1 MKHASRAMSGWDLCR
16 ATALCGA
23 VLMTAFL
30 GACSADAPSPAAVES
45 ELRRL
50 GADLH
55 ERINPAHPG
64 RGTTDYPGNTA
75 EDVPKSYAMVLLAE
89 LDRMDAG
96 LKPESRNM
104 AAAAGRWLLDH
115 ADENGDGVI
124 GWGVPVAWD
133 AYGDGSINPANTE
146 YTISTAIVVDALL
159 TWSERDANAPAREI
173 MDIIDRSLQP
183 YLDKAMRT
191 PSGLVP
197 YSLRVSDRPYD
208 TFNPAAY
215 LAGQLQRFS
224 RKTQDPVRQMQLRTV
239 ADDTMRSL
247 LEYRQN
253 SPLKGRWYWNY
264 SVQEDVANDLP
275 HAGYIIDGI
284 RTYIAYE
291 GLLGEQFDRFAVLAH
306 LRDFPVGGETVR
318 AWPSFRRDVAIPA
331 RSYDLGFALH
341 LVCSEPYVADLRD
354 TMLAIL
360 PRYRNEQGQYTKYPA
375 GTEGQEVLSVAE
387 YEAYLYR
394 GVMTC
399 LSALTKSV
407 APTAGAD
414 RPLHASENTRRL
426 VARDLA
432 VVSPASA
439 ALPLLGAPMGAVT
452 MDPHVMSVV
461 HSPAGGAQ
469 KLPEPGVPLAWFDSS
484 SSRLALFRQF
494 PSDRLMLQRYGADGR
509 AECSVPVQHEGRAE
523 ANPIL
528 RAATVHG
535 ERLYVV
541 YYDNPGSANWLVSWP
556 LATVCTD
563 RMSTPIKLPSLEDPA
578 GSTYEMI
585 PALRFL
591 SQGDRLYL
599 VGGALEAQVDA
610 NGLTARRVEGC
621 RHVIEST
628 LTPRGPAHLC
638 IAAEAGATGARG
650 FKVVAPHGVEAPAVD
665 PALGVPWG
673 LSWSVRRLQIDHA
686 RSPEQLGQ
694 LFARDFLAAQHRGW
708 FEFGIN
714 NDEGRIPW
722 SQIYYLN
729 GLLDLLDVARRS
741 DGAQRVFGPLVSGVR
756 QRLDLE
762 IALIDR
768 HQAAGRYRTRAFT
781 VDRSQALF
789 AVQTARLL
797 LLFQRYRSEVP
808 GALPLA
814 SFDSLKRDVLTLKDH
829 IEVLARQGETE
840 QWLAP
845 GRAHLRWPKG
855 SKFYFDGLAVPF
867 NHQNEWAYAVAENAD
882 PVADAAPLAAARDIV
897 QHFVD
902 RIAPGGQL
910 PATGVWDYWWGRAHD
925 GWTSSDKVSDNKPE
939 YPGDKG
945 KAWISFRTIDA
956 MALLSVSRQ
965 ADPAVH
971 AKALESAAA
980 LTSKGLLY
988 PLANQALV
996 PHTGRIH
1003 LQPEVANEY
1012 ARLTSPWELAN
1023 VVWSLAR
1030 LAPDGQR

>member
-1 MKHASRAMSGWDLCR
+1 MRRPNHAMRALN
-16 ATALCGA
+16 ALRTITVGTGVVVVA
-23 VLMTAFL
+23 LL
-30 GACSADAPSPAAVES
+30 GACSADAPSPAAVEA
-45 ELRRL
+45 ELRL
-50 GADLH
+50 LAADLH
-55 ERINPAHPG
+55 ERVNPEHPG
-64 RGTTDYPGNTA
+64 RGTTDYPGNTS

-89 LDRMDAG
+89 LDRRDAD
-96 LKPESRNM
+96 LLPQRKNM
-104 AAAAGRWLLDH
+104 ASAAGRWLLDH

-159 TWSERDANAPAREI
+159 TWSERDADAPVREI
-173 MDIIDRSLQP
+173 MDTVDRSLQP

-224 RKTQDPVRQMQLRTV
+224 RKTQDPVRQMQLRAV

-247 LEYRQN
+247 LEYRKN

-264 SVQEDVANDLP
+264 SVQEEVANDLP

-284 RTYIAYE
+284 RTYIAYD
-291 GLLGEQFDRFAVLAH
+291 GLLGAQFDRFAVLSH

-318 AWPSFRRDVAIPA
+318 AWPLFRRDVAVPA

-360 PRYRNEQGQYTKYPA
+360 PRYRNDQGQYTKYPA

-394 GVMTC
+394 GVLTC
-399 LSALTKSV
+399 LSVLKKS
-407 APTAGAD
+407 AGPTAGVD
-414 RPLHASENTRRL
+414 SPLRASDNTRRL
-426 VARDLA
+426 VDRDLA
-432 VVSPASA
+432 LGSPASA
-439 ALPLLGAPMGAVT
+439 AVALLGGPLGAVSVSER
-452 MDPHVMSVV
+452 VMAVAHAV
-461 HSPAGGAQ
+461 EGQ
-469 KLPEPGVPLAWFDSS
+469 LPFSEPGIPLALFDAP
-484 SSRLALFRQF
+484 SSRYVLFRQF
-494 PSDRLMLQRYGADGR
+494 PSDRLLLQRYGADGR
-509 AECSVPVQHEGRAE
+509 TECTQPVQHDGRTDAH
-523 ANPIL
+523 PIL

-535 ERLYVV
+535 DRLYVV

-556 LATVCTD
+556 LSTGCGD
-563 RMSTPIKLPSLEDPA
+563 MSAPVKLPSLEDPA
-578 GSTYEMI
+578 GATYEMI
-585 PALRFL
+585 PALRFY
-591 SQGDRLYL
+591 SHAARLYL
-599 VGGALEAQVDA
+599 VGGTMEAEVTVAGLE
-610 NGLTARRVEGC
+610 ARRVEGC
-621 RHVIEST
+621 RHVIESAI
-628 LTPRGPAHLC
+628 TPRGPAHLC
-638 IAAEAGATGARG
+638 IASQADATGARG
-650 FKVVAPHGVEAPAVD
+650 FKVVTPHGVDAPVVNT
-665 PALGVPWG
+665 ALGVPWG

-694 LFARDFLAAQHRGW
+694 LFVRDFLATQHQGW
-708 FEFGIN
+708 FEYGIN

-762 IALIDR
+762 MSMIDQ
-768 HQAAGRYRTRAFT
+768 HYAAGRYRSRAFT

-797 LLFQRYRSEVP
+797 LLFQRYRAEVP

-814 SFDSLKRDVLTLKDH
+814 SHDDLKRDVLALKNH
-829 IEVLARQGETE
+829 IEVLAREGESA

-867 NHQNEWAYAVAENAD
+867 NHQNEWAYAVSETAEGSLN
-882 PVADAAPLAAARDIV
+882 AAPLAAARDIV
-897 QHFVD
+897 QHFMD
-902 RIAPGGQL
+902 RVAPGGQL
-910 PATGVWDYWWGRAHD
+910 PATGVWDYWWGRAYD
-925 GWTSSDKVSDNKPE
+925 GWTAADAVSDNKPD

-965 ADPAVH
+965 IDPAAQ
-971 AKALESAAA
+971 AKATESAAA

-988 PLANQALV
+988 PLTNQALV
-996 PHTGRIH
+996 KHTGRVH
-1003 LQPEVANEY
+1003 LQPEVAYEY

-1023 VVWSLAR
+1023 VVWSLTR
-1030 LAPDGQR
+1030 LVSDGQQ

>member
-1 MKHASRAMSGWDLCR
+1 MRGLSHARSAVVMLRMVMV
-16 ATALCGA
+16 GA
-23 VLMTAFL
+23 GVLAAVVL
-30 GACSADAPSPAAVES
+30 GACSADEPPPSPFAAEA
-45 ELRRL
+45 ELLRL

-55 ERINPAHPG
+55 GRVNPEHPG
-64 RGTTDYPGNTA
+64 RGTTDYPGNTS

-89 LDRMDAG
+89 LDRVDTG
-96 LKPESRNM
+96 LKPDSKNM
-104 AAAAGRWLLDH
+104 APAAGRWLLDH

-159 TWSERDANAPAREI
+159 SWSERDADAPWQEI
-173 MDIIDRSLQP
+173 MDTIDRSLQP
-183 YLDKAMRT
+183 YLNKAMRT
-191 PSGLVP
+191 PSGLAP
-197 YSLRVSDRPYD
+197 YSLQVVDRPYD

-224 RKTQDPVRQMQLRTV
+224 RKTQDPVRQMQLRHV

-247 LEYRQN
+247 LEHRKN
-253 SPLKGRWYWNY
+253 SAQDGRWYWNY
-264 SVQEDVANDLP
+264 SVQEEVPNDLP

-284 RTYIAYE
+284 RTYIAYG

-306 LRDFPVGGETVR
+306 LRDFPVGGETVL
-318 AWPSFRRDVAIPA
+318 AWPQFRRDVTMPA

-341 LVCSEPYVADLRD
+341 LVCSESSVSDLRD
-354 TMLAIL
+354 TMLSIL

-375 GTEGQEVLSVAE
+375 GTEGQAVLSVAE

-394 GVMTC
+394 GVLSC
-399 LSALTKSV
+399 LSALQKS
-407 APTAGAD
+407 AGPKAGAD
-414 RPLHASENTRRL
+414 RLLQASENTRRL
-426 VARDLA
+426 VDRDLT
-432 VVSPASA
+432 SGTSA
-439 ALPLLGAPMGAVT
+439 AAVSLLGAPLGAMTVSNR
-452 MDPHVMSVV
+452 VMTVAHWSENRQRFSEPGIPLAVLD
-461 HSPAGGAQ
+461 SPATRH
-469 KLPEPGVPLAWFDSS
+469 V
-484 SSRLALFRQF
+484 LFRQF
-494 PSDRLMLQRYGADGR
+494 PSDRLLLQRYGADGR
-509 AECSVPVQHEGRAE
+509 VECAVPVHHEGRAD
-523 ANPIL
+523 AHPIL
-528 RAATVHG
+528 RAATLHG

-556 LATVCTD
+556 LAAACTG
-563 RMSTPIKLPSLEDPA
+563 MSTPVKLPSLEDPA
-578 GSTYEMI
+578 GLTYEMI
-585 PALRFL
+585 PALRFHAREN
-591 SQGDRLYL
+591 RLYL
-599 VGGALEAQVDA
+599 VGGALEAEVKA
-610 NGLTARRVEGC
+610 NDMVARRVEGC

-628 LTPRGPAHLC
+628 VTPQGLAHLC
-638 IAAEAGATGARG
+638 IAAEAGAMGARG
-650 FKVVAPHGVEAPAVD
+650 FKVVAPDGVALPEVD
-665 PALGVPWG
+665 AALGVPWG
-673 LSWSVRRLQIDHA
+673 LSWSLGRLQVDHA

-694 LFARDFLAAQHRGW
+694 LFVRDFLATQHHGW

-714 NDEGRIPW
+714 NDEGRMPW

-741 DGAQRVFGPLVSGVR
+741 DAAHRVFGPLVSGVR
-756 QRLDLE
+756 QRLDQE
-762 IALIDR
+762 IAIMDR
-768 HQAAGRYRTRAFT
+768 QYAAGRYRTRAFT

-797 LLFQRYRSEVP
+797 LLFERYRAEVP

-814 SFDSLKRDVLTLKDH
+814 SFDGLRRDVLTLKGH
-829 IEVLARQGETE
+829 IEVMAREGETA

-867 NHQNEWAYAVAENAD
+867 NHQNEWAYAVVHSANPA
-882 PVADAAPLAAARDIV
+882 VDAVPLAAARDIV

-902 RIAPGGQL
+902 RIAPDGQL
-910 PATGVWDYWWGRAHD
+910 PTTGVWDYWWGRAHD
-925 GWTSSDKVSDNKPE
+925 GWTAADKVSDHKPD

-956 MALLSVSRQ
+956 MALLAVS
-965 ADPAVH
+965 PGLGESVH
-971 AKALESAAA
+971 AQALASSSALA
-980 LTSKGLLY
+980 SQGLLY
-988 PLANQALV
+988 PLVNQTLV
-996 PHTGRIH
+996 PSTGRIH
-1003 LQPEVANEY
+1003 LQPAVAYEY

-1030 LAPDGQR
+1030 LAPEASR

>member
-1 MKHASRAMSGWDLCR
+1 MSKVGLAMHRWSLRRAILLCS
-16 ATALCGA
+16 A
-23 VLMTAFL
+23 VLVTTLL
-30 GACSADAPSPAAVES
+30 GACSADAPSPAVVEA

-55 ERINPAHPG
+55 GRIDPAHPG

-89 LDRMDAG
+89 LDRRDAV
-96 LKPESRNM
+96 LKPENKNM

-133 AYGDGSINPANTE
+133 AYGDGSVNPASTE

-159 TWSERDANAPAREI
+159 TWSERDADAPAREI
-173 MDIIDRSLQP
+173 MDTIDRALLP
-183 YLDKAMRT
+183 YLDRAMRS
-191 PSGLVP
+191 PSGLIP
-197 YSLRVSDRPYD
+197 YSLRVSDRPYN

-224 RKTQDPVRQMQLRTV
+224 RKTQDPMRQMQLRTV
-239 ADDTMRSL
+239 ADDTMRVM
-247 LEYRQN
+247 LEHRQD

-264 SVQEDVANDLP
+264 SVQEEVANDLP

-284 RTYIAYE
+284 RTYMAFE
-291 GLLGEQFDRFAVLAH
+291 GRLGEQFDRFAVLDH

-318 AWPSFRRDVAIPA
+318 AWPSFRRDVTMPA

-341 LVCSEPYVADLRD
+341 LVCSEPYVSDLRD

-360 PRYRNEQGQYTKYPA
+360 PRYRNAQGQYTKYPA

-399 LSALTKSV
+399 LSSLMKSAV
-407 APTAGAD
+407 VTAGAD

-426 VARDLA
+426 VNRDVA
-432 VVSPASA
+432 VTHRASA
-439 ALPLLGAPMGAVT
+439 AVPLLGAALGAVT
-452 MDPHVMSVV
+452 SDERAMSVI
-461 HSPAGGAQ
+461 HAPAGGMQ
-469 KLPEPGVPLAWFDSS
+469 KFPEPGVPLAWFESPT
-484 SSRLALFRQF
+484 SRHALFRQF
-494 PSDRLMLQRYGADGR
+494 PSDRLLLQRYGADGR
-509 AECSVPVQHEGRAE
+509 AECSVPVQHAGPAQ

-556 LATVCTD
+556 LATLCTA
-563 RMSTPIKLPSLEDPA
+563 RMAAPIKLPSLEDPA

-599 VGGALEAQVDA
+599 VGGTLEAQVEGT
-610 NGLTARRVEGC
+610 GLVTRRVEGC
-621 RHVIEST
+621 RHVIESAI
-628 LTPRGPAHLC
+628 TPRGPAHLC
-638 IAAEAGATGARG
+638 VAAETGPSGARG
-650 FKVVAPHGVEAPAVD
+650 FKVVAPDGVDPPSVD

-694 LFARDFLAAQHRGW
+694 LFARDFLATQHRGW
-708 FEFGIN
+708 FEFAIN

-729 GLLDLLDVARRS
+729 GLMDLIAVARRS
-741 DGAQRVFGPLVSGVR
+741 DGAHRVFGPLIADVR
-756 QRLDLE
+756 QRLDME
-762 IALIDR
+762 IALIDQ

-814 SFDSLKRDVLTLKDH
+814 SFESLERDVLSLKDH
-829 IEVLARQGETE
+829 IEVLSREGETE
-840 QWLAP
+840 QWLAS

-855 SKFYFDGLAVPF
+855 SKFYFDGLPVPF
-867 NHQNEWAYAVAENAD
+867 NHQNEWAYAVAESAD
-882 PVADAAPLAAARDIV
+882 PVRDAAPLAAAREIV
-897 QHFVD
+897 QHFMD
-902 RIAPGGQL
+902 RVAPGGKL

-925 GWTSSDKVSDNKPE
+925 GWAAADRVSDNKPA

-965 ADPAVH
+965 ADPAAH
-971 AKALESAAA
+971 ANALESAAD
-980 LTSKGLLY
+980 LTSKGMLY
-988 PLANQALV
+988 PLANQALAV
-996 PHTGRIH
+996 HTGRIH
-1003 LQPEVANEY
+1003 LQPEVAGEY

>member
-1 MKHASRAMSGWDLCR
+1 MRGSNL
-16 ATALCGA
+16 ATAVLRAIALA
-23 VLMTAFL
+23 VGVLAAPL
-30 GACSADAPSPAAVES
+30 LVACSNDAPSPEAVEA

-55 ERINPAHPG
+55 ERVNPEHPG

-89 LDRMDAG
+89 LDRQDAG
-96 LKPESRNM
+96 LKPESRSM

-115 ADENGDGVI
+115 SDENGDGVI

-133 AYGDGSINPANTE
+133 AYGDGSINPSNTE

-159 TWSERDANAPAREI
+159 TWSERDADAPVREI
-173 MDIIDRSLQP
+173 MDTVDRSLQP

-197 YSLRVSDRPYD
+197 YSLQVSDRPYD

-224 RKTQDPVRQMQLRTV
+224 RKTQNPERQMQLRAV

-247 LEYRQN
+247 LEHRKN

-264 SVQEDVANDLP
+264 SVQEEVANDLP

-284 RTYIAYE
+284 RTYIAYD
-291 GLLGEQFDRFAVLAH
+291 GLLADRFDRFAVLAH

-318 AWPSFRRDVAIPA
+318 AWPLFRRDVAVPA

-394 GVMTC
+394 GVLTC
-399 LSALTKSV
+399 LSVLRKS
-407 APTAGAD
+407 AGPSAGAD
-414 RPLHASENTRRL
+414 RSLNASENTVRL
-426 VARDLA
+426 VERDLA
-432 VVSPASA
+432 AGHPASA
-439 ALPLLGAPMGAVT
+439 AVPLLGAPQGAVT
-452 MDPHVMSVV
+452 ISDHVMVMA
-461 HSPAGGAQ
+461 HSNEGGQ
-469 KLPEPGVPLAWFDSS
+469 PFPEPGVPLARFESS
-484 SSRLALFRQF
+484 SGRHVLFRQF
-494 PSDRLMLQRYGADGR
+494 PTDRLLLQRYDADGR
-509 AECSVPVQHEGRAE
+509 AECALPLQHGGRAD
-523 ANPIL
+523 AQPIL
-528 RAATVHG
+528 RAATEHG
-535 ERLYVV
+535 GRLYVV
-541 YYDNPGSANWLVSWP
+541 YYDNPGSANWLVSWT
-556 LATVCTD
+556 LAAACTD
-563 RMSTPIKLPSLEDPA
+563 ASTPIKLPSLEDPA

-585 PALRFL
+585 PALRFHAR
-591 SQGDRLYL
+591 GDRLYL
-599 VGGALEAQVDA
+599 VGGTLEAEVTV
-610 NGLTARRVEGC
+610 NGIEARRVEGC

-628 LTPRGPAHLC
+628 VTPRGPAHLC
-638 IAAEAGATGARG
+638 IAAETGAHGARG
-650 FKVVAPHGVEAPAVD
+650 FKVVAPRGVDVPALD
-665 PALGVPWG
+665 PTLGVPWG

-686 RSPEQLGQ
+686 RTPEQLGQ
-694 LFARDFLAAQHRGW
+694 LFVRDFLATQHHGW
-708 FEFGIN
+708 FDFGIN
-714 NDEGRIPW
+714 NDEGRMPW

-741 DGAQRVFGPLVSGVR
+741 DGAQRIFGPLVRDVR

-762 IALIDR
+762 IALMDR
-768 HQAAGRYRTRAFT
+768 HYAAGRYRTRAFT

-797 LLFQRYRSEVP
+797 LLFQRYRAEVP
-808 GALPLA
+808 GALSLA
-814 SFDSLKRDVLTLKDH
+814 SFDGLKRDVLTLKDH
-829 IEVLARQGETE
+829 IEVLARDGETA
-840 QWLAP
+840 QWLTP

-882 PVADAAPLAAARDIV
+882 PLLDAAPLSAAREIV

-910 PATGVWDYWWGRAHD
+910 PSTGVWDYWWGRAHD
-925 GWTSSDKVSDNKPE
+925 GWTAADQVSVHKPD

-956 MALLSVSRQ
+956 MALMSVSRQ
-965 ADPAVH
+965 ADRAVH
-971 AKALESAAA
+971 AKAIESAAA
-980 LTSKGLLY
+980 LTSQGLLY
-988 PLANQALV
+988 PLANQSLV
-996 PHTGRIH
+996 GQTGRVH
-1003 LQPEVANEY
+1003 LQPEVAYEY

-1023 VVWSLAR
+1023 VVWSLTR
-1030 LAPDGQR
+1030 LVSDGQP